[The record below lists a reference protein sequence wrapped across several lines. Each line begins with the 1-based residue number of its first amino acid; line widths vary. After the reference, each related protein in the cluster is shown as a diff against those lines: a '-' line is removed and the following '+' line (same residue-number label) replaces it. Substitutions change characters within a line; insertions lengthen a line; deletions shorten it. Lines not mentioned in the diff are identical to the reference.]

1 MTYAAAELE
10 TGVPANE
17 MSRIGR
23 VKLERF
29 TIDRLLSILEK
40 LGQNVEVSVKVS
52 PRRARPKDVSAQQ
65 TDFSSCS

>member
-1 MTYAAAELE
+1 MSKRNDDFELVR
-10 TGVPANE
+10 GSGNAFA
-17 MSRIGR
+17 GR

-40 LGQNVEVSVKVS
+40 LGQNVEVSVKVFL
-52 PRRARPKDVSAQQ
+52 RRARPNDVSAQQ